1 MKDEG
6 SPALIPGGYASASL
20 VSHIMY
26 EKYADALPLYRQEK
40 GFELPGVS
48 ISRTTMANW
57 IITCSQNYLKPI
69 YDYFHRELL
78 KRHFLMADETPIQ
91 VLKEPGRRPQNKSYI
106 WLMRSGED
114 RLPPIILYHYTET
127 RAVGN
132 AADFLDGIDEG
143 SYVMVDGY
151 SGYNRLK
158 KIRRCCCYAHIRRY
172 LMEAIP
178 SGQGKTTVIR
188 QYREFF
194 TVTSCLNTNEA
205 IRQKDCPMHRCTNAA
220 RRMQSRLWKVSCA
233 GSMGSIQKRGAAWI
247 GQ

>member
-1 MKDEG
+1 
-6 SPALIPGGYASASL
+6 
-20 VSHIMY
+20 
-26 EKYADALPLYRQEK
+26 
-40 GFELPGVS
+40 
-48 ISRTTMANW
+48 MANW
-57 IITCSQNYLKPI
+57 IITCAQNHLKPV

-91 VLKEPGRRPQNKSYI
+91 VLKEPDRRPQSKSYV
-106 WLMRSGED
+106 WLMRTGED

-127 RAVGN
+127 RAGRN

-143 SYVMVDGY
+143 SYVMVDAY

-178 SGQGKTTVIR
+178 KGHEKDYSHPAVQGVLYCNKLFEYER
-188 QYREFF
+188 SYKE
-194 TVTSCLNTNEA
+194 
-205 IRQKDCPMHRCTNAA
+205 KGCPMPKYTNAA
-220 RRMQSRLWKVSCA
+220 RRMQSRLWKASCA
-233 GSMGSIQKRGAAWI
+233 GSMASIQKRGAAWI

>member
-1 MKDEG
+1 LSEEEKQCPECGAGMIPIGHEEIRTELRYTRAKLERIVYIAATYGCPACKDTEDPRFMKDEG

-40 GFELPGVS
+40 GFELLGVS

-69 YDYFHRELL
+69 YDYFHPELL

-127 RAVGN
+127 RAGGN

-158 KIRRCCCYAHIRRY
+158 KIRRCCCYAH
-172 LMEAIP
+172 
-178 SGQGKTTVIR
+178 
-188 QYREFF
+188 
-194 TVTSCLNTNEA
+194 
-205 IRQKDCPMHRCTNAA
+205 
-220 RRMQSRLWKVSCA
+220 
-233 GSMGSIQKRGAAWI
+233 
-247 GQ
+247 

>member
-1 MKDEG
+1 
-6 SPALIPGGYASASL
+6 
-20 VSHIMY
+20 
-26 EKYADALPLYRQEK
+26 
-40 GFELPGVS
+40 
-48 ISRTTMANW
+48 MANW

-127 RAVGN
+127 RAGGN

-178 SGQGKTTVIR
+178 SGQEKDYSHPAVQGVLYCNKLFEYERSYKAKGLSYAQVYKR
-188 QYREFF
+188 
-194 TVTSCLNTNEA
+194 
-205 IRQKDCPMHRCTNAA
+205 RQKDAKPVVEGFMRWLDGQHPEKGS
-220 RRMQSRLWKVSCA
+220 RMDRAVTY
-233 GSMGSIQKRGAAWI
+233 IQNR
-247 GQ
+247 